1 MKKKSVWLTGL
12 ILIFVFFFAM
22 AIPTKTRQ
30 KNNLQ
35 VQKKSVSGISSADT
49 LNPGKKLYL
58 ALGLAAKGLQ
68 WETFSKAWNGFAR
81 LTEEGLIKN
90 PLLSIVDMSQP
101 SFKKRLYIIDMVANK
116 LVINTL
122 VAHGRNSGETM
133 ASNFSN
139 KPESLQSSLGFYLTG
154 ETYEGNNG
162 YSMRLKGLE
171 KGFNDQAESRAI
183 VMHGAPY
190 VNESFAQKMGRIGRS
205 WGCPAV
211 SLAEHQQII
220 NLIKNGSCLFVF
232 APQKQ
237 YLAHSVLAAGIATT
251 SL

>member
-22 AIPTKTRQ
+22 GIPTKTRQ
-30 KNNLQ
+30 KNNLHL
-35 VQKKSVSGISSADT
+35 QKKSVSGITSTDT
-49 LNPGKKLYL
+49 LNPGKKLYM

-68 WETFSKAWNGFAR
+68 WETFSKAWNGFTR
-81 LTEEGLIKN
+81 LTEDGLIKN

-122 VAHGRNSGETM
+122 VAHGRNSGEAM

-211 SLAEHQQII
+211 SLEEHQQII

-237 YLAHSVLAAGIATT
+237 YLAHSVLAAGIATA